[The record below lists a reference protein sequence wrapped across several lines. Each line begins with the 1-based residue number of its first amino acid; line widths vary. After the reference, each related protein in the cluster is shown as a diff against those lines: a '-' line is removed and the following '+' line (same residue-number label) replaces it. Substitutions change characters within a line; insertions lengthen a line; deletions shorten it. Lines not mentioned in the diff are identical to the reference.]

1 MLALRELCKHLHSP
15 SIHIIF
21 IVEVVCFILENG
33 KIHMIY
39 VKSCCVSCKLICEYC
54 LRANILCV
62 VACEEEIFNILCVH
76 FNMMSLVAG
85 SVAGT

>member
-1 MLALRELCKHLHSP
+1 MNTQPSEEVPAMVTSRDCVLHL
-15 SIHIIF
+15 
-21 IVEVVCFILENG
+21 
-33 KIHMIY
+33 
-39 VKSCCVSCKLICEYC
+39 KLICEYC